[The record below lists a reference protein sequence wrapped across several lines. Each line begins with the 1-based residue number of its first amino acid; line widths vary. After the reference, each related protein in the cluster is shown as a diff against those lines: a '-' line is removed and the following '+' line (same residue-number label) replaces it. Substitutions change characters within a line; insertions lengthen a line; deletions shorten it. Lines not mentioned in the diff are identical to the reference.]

1 MGNWTWPKLTGSD
14 TTGCPARVRVEPGRV
29 EEKGGQAAAGM
40 RFPRVAGK
48 GRPASSDEPTWKL
61 KHCFKKKLK
70 HKTLYSPAWTE
81 NWRVLLHHL
90 PPAWK
95 LTCTTTP
102 PASYRCRS
110 LEPNSHSSIN
120 SNGTNLDTDQTEEH
134 RVSSVSYK
142 HDTAIEPSFGLYA
155 SSLSETIN
163 PRVPSGHH
171 YSVADEPASTTS
183 PPPIWVRDD
192 WMAPRPHSLA
202 SAKKKKQTQAT
213 RGWQMTLVGLKLM
226 FYIIHKT

>member
-1 MGNWTWPKLTGSD
+1 MAHVVPKPTG
-14 TTGCPARVRVEPGRV
+14 TKRAT
-29 EEKGGQAAAGM
+29 
-40 RFPRVAGK
+40 
-48 GRPASSDEPTWKL
+48 EPTCCHSKL
-61 KHCFKKKLK
+61 ELCACRVHGISCA
-70 HKTLYSPAWTE
+70 SPWPISSSERTMVAVPTSFGVHSSATSPQPSTW
-81 NWRVLLHHL
+81 
-90 PPAWK
+90 
-95 LTCTTTP
+95 
-102 PASYRCRS
+102 S

-183 PPPIWVRDD
+183 PPPI
-192 WMAPRPHSLA
+192 
-202 SAKKKKQTQAT
+202 
-213 RGWQMTLVGLKLM
+213 
-226 FYIIHKT
+226 